1 MTARASGLRFTFG
14 TKLGTSFGVILALAV
29 LGSTISYIKLAA
41 VIQDVDATFELRF
54 PSSEAINVLQRDMNM
69 TSVKA
74 RQAIL
79 AGSQP
84 DRREVAQK
92 AWEKTWGTVA
102 KDLVTFDALAP
113 KWVLQTNRDRLAEIK
128 QRLTVLHDAQQEAIG
143 HAVGDRDDVI
153 KAGNEYTDR
162 GTSAAEA
169 VRQTTEA
176 MSDSFHVLLE
186 KNKADV
192 HAATRSLKMT
202 LGATTLA
209 ALVFGTVAAIVLSRR
224 TASRLKRLTQMIQ
237 DIAEGEGDIT
247 RRLEASVGFG
257 NDELG
262 EVSRFFNL
270 FMDKLQEILRGIS
283 SHTQKLAAAS
293 QQLLAAS
300 EQITSNSAETA
311 NQSTSVSQV
320 TQQVSQNLQSLSTG
334 AGEMTSTIQSI
345 AANAHEAAKVASS
358 AVSSAETATPTV
370 AKLGHSS
377 LEIGEVI
384 KVITTIAQQTNLLA
398 LNATIEAAR
407 AGEAGKGF
415 AVVANEVK
423 ELAKQTAKAT
433 EDISRKIEA
442 IQTDTKGAVD
452 AIGQIGKI
460 INQINDIQNTIAGAV
475 EEQTATTGEISRNV
489 NEAAKG
495 SSEIAQNITGVA
507 QAARSTTQGASN
519 TKGSA
524 DELSKM
530 AVDLQKLV
538 SQFKF

>member
-14 TKLGTSFGVILALAV
+14 KKLGTSFGVILALAV

-74 RQAIL
+74 RQAIQ

-192 HAATRSLKMT
+192 HAASRALKMT
-202 LGATTLA
+202 LGATTLS
-209 ALVFGTVAAIVLSRR
+209 ALGFGIVAAIVLSRR

-262 EVSRFFNL
+262 EVSRFFN
-270 FMDKLQEILRGIS
+270 FSWTS
-283 SHTQKLAAAS
+283 SRKSFGAS
-293 QQLLAAS
+293 PP
-300 EQITSNSAETA
+300 IPR
-311 NQSTSVSQV
+311 
-320 TQQVSQNLQSLSTG
+320 
-334 AGEMTSTIQSI
+334 
-345 AANAHEAAKVASS
+345 SS
-358 AVSSAETATPTV
+358 PPPVSSCWQPVSRSLAIPQKPPTNPPP
-370 AKLGHSS
+370 S
-377 LEIGEVI
+377 LRSRSRFPR
-384 KVITTIAQQTNLLA
+384 TSRAFRPA
-398 LNATIEAAR
+398 PAR
-407 AGEAGKGF
+407 
-415 AVVANEVK
+415 
-423 ELAKQTAKAT
+423 
-433 EDISRKIEA
+433 
-442 IQTDTKGAVD
+442 
-452 AIGQIGKI
+452 
-460 INQINDIQNTIAGAV
+460 
-475 EEQTATTGEISRNV
+475 
-489 NEAAKG
+489 
-495 SSEIAQNITGVA
+495 
-507 QAARSTTQGASN
+507 
-519 TKGSA
+519 
-524 DELSKM
+524 
-530 AVDLQKLV
+530 
-538 SQFKF
+538 